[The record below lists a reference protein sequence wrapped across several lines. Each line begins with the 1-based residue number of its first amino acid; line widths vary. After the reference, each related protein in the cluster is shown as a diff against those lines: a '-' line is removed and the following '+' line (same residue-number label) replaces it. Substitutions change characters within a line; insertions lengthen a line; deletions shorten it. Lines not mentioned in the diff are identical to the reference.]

1 MGFSN
6 TIVPLH
12 NMLLEAFCLSNSIRT
27 PPVQFFGFF
36 MLQNDFFVQLPK
48 ALKSSKDGSMDV
60 ENIAIDVTGD
70 ANGFL

>member
-1 MGFSN
+1 MDQHFQEKHE
-6 TIVPLH
+6 T
-12 NMLLEAFCLSNSIRT
+12 ERAYCT
-27 PPVQFFGFF
+27 QCKTF